1 MNKKQKAIFK
11 KTKLRAFIPTT
22 QNSVPMYDLVIHID
36 KFFDKVKNN
45 NDIPNKDKAK
55 MIRNFNKLLL
65 QINDNFVRLSEKVM
79 VEYNEPFSIKY
90 LKNL

>member
-36 KFFDKVKNN
+36 
-45 NDIPNKDKAK
+45 
-55 MIRNFNKLLL
+55 NFLIKLKKTTIFHL
-65 QINDNFVRLSEKVM
+65 K
-79 VEYNEPFSIKY
+79 IK
-90 LKNL
+90 LK

>member
-36 KFFDKVKNN
+36 KFFDKVKKNN
-45 NDIPNKDKAK
+45 NIHLK
-55 MIRNFNKLLL
+55 IKL
-65 QINDNFVRLSEKVM
+65 K
-79 VEYNEPFSIKY
+79 
-90 LKNL
+90 